1 MKAMRSVL
9 IVALVVVVAAVMA
22 LGAGCA
28 AETASDDTG
37 NGTENTE
44 PADEGG
50 EAADDDAN
58 DGATDDADDDGD
70 DTAIDDDDAT
80 DDEDEGDAE
89 SITVSLY
96 WVSAGENALGVM
108 REIPYTEAVASATMK
123 ELLAGPTDAE
133 KTTWPAISTAIP
145 EGSEL
150 LGLTIDDG
158 IAKVDLSEEFESG
171 GGTFSVT
178 ARLAQVVYTLE
189 QFETIDAVEFYIE
202 GELVEVFSSEGL
214 ILDGP
219 QSLDDFSDLLPID
232 A

>member
-1 MKAMRSVL
+1 MKVMRSVL
-9 IVALVVVVAAVMA
+9 IVALVVVVAAVMV

-28 AETASDDTG
+28 GETTPDDAG

-50 EAADDDAN
+50 EAADDDTD
-58 DGATDDADDDGD
+58 DGAVDDAGDDGD
-70 DTAIDDDDAT
+70 DAADDEDDAT
-80 DDEDEGDAE
+80 DEDEDDDE

>member
-219 QSLDDFSDLLPID
+219 QGLDDFSDLLPID